1 VNGASLAVVVR
12 EPVDLPPS
20 FEELAQIVVDS
31 DAVGDDY
38 AIVVRPDRYVSA
50 VAKNA
55 SDLIAIAKTLKPYS
69 D

>member
-1 VNGASLAVVVR
+1 
-12 EPVDLPPS
+12 VDLPPS